1 MQTMRKR
8 LLATLV
14 VVLLA
19 SSCGSSGPASTSSS
33 AGSPPPQKVTI
44 QLDWYP
50 NPDHVGLY
58 TGIDRGFFAAAGL
71 DVQPISPSDVSD
83 AIKLVAAGRVD
94 LGISYEPELF
104 FAQQQHIPAAAVA
117 AMVPTALNSII
128 ARGDRGIHSVRDLR
142 GKTVGYDGTPSTAAF
157 LSTVLAHAGL
167 NPETAVHRVDLNFNL
182 LPPLLSG
189 KVDAIAGGF
198 QNIEGIDAADRGL
211 HPVIFP
217 VDHYGVPTYDEL
229 VVIANSQRLADDPA
243 YAGMVR
249 RFVAALA
256 RATNWARHHQAA
268 AIAVMRK
275 ESYRDYQNDIA
286 RSVPATLRLLRTS
299 ALSVRAWN
307 RFGMWMYRSGLLQSK
322 PDAAALV
329 HSMAP

>member
-1 MQTMRKR
+1 MRKR
-8 LLATLV
+8 LLGTLV
-14 VVLLA
+14 VALLT
-19 SSCGSSGPASTSSS
+19 SSCGSSGPAATSGS
-33 AGSPPPQKVTI
+33 AAAPPPQKVTI

-71 DVQPISPSDVSD
+71 AVQPISPSDVSD

-104 FAQQQHIPAAAVA
+104 FAQQQHIPATAVA

-128 ARGDRGIHSVRDLR
+128 ARGDRGIHSVRDLQ
-142 GKTVGYDGTPSTAAF
+142 GKTVGVDGSASTDAF

-167 NPETAVHRVDLNFNL
+167 NPNTAVRREVVRFGL
-182 LPPLLSG
+182 LQVLLAG

-243 YAGMVR
+243 YAGMVQ

-256 RATNWARHHQAA
+256 KATNWARHHQTA

-299 ALSVRAWN
+299 ALSIHAWN

>member
-1 MQTMRKR
+1 V
-8 LLATLV
+8 TL
-14 VVLLA
+14 
-19 SSCGSSGPASTSSS
+19 
-33 AGSPPPQKVTI
+33 

-104 FAQQQHIPAAAVA
+104 FAQEQHIPATAVA

-128 ARGDRGIHSVRDLR
+128 ARGDRGIHSVRDLQ
-142 GKTVGYDGTPSTAAF
+142 GKTVGVDGSASTDAF
-157 LSTVLAHAGL
+157 LSTVLSHAGL
-167 NPETAVHRVDLNFNL
+167 NPNTAVRREVVRFGL
-182 LPPLLSG
+182 LQVLLAG

-229 VVIANSQRLADDPA
+229 VVIANSHRLADDAA

-256 RATNWARHHQAA
+256 KATNWARHHESAA
-268 AIAVMRK
+268 VAVMRK

-307 RFGMWMYRSGLLQSK
+307 RFGMWMYRSGLLDSK

>member
-1 MQTMRKR
+1 MP
-8 LLATLV
+8 
-14 VVLLA
+14 
-19 SSCGSSGPASTSSS
+19 GS
-33 AGSPPPQKVTI
+33 
-44 QLDWYP
+44 
-50 NPDHVGLY
+50 
-58 TGIDRGFFAAAGL
+58 
-71 DVQPISPSDVSD
+71 
-83 AIKLVAAGRVD
+83 
-94 LGISYEPELF
+94 
-104 FAQQQHIPAAAVA
+104 
-117 AMVPTALNSII
+117 
-128 ARGDRGIHSVRDLR
+128 
-142 GKTVGYDGTPSTAAF
+142 
-157 LSTVLAHAGL
+157 
-167 NPETAVHRVDLNFNL
+167 NPETAVHRIDLNFNL
-182 LPPLLSG
+182 LPPLLLAG

-243 YAGMVR
+243 YAGMVQ

-256 RATNWARHHQAA
+256 KATNWARHHQAA

-299 ALSVRAWN
+299 ALSVHAWN